1 MEAASPEDRAGG
13 LFLHPDGANNEG
25 DILVKRSILTMIVL
39 GMLIAVVQAYA
50 APGGKGGSGKG
61 GFGELGNG
69 CVTFLSPQGDGFIYD
84 DYSDSLKT
92 NYCNGSDAQVSVP
105 VRLRLDMSKFNKK
118 HRYFWIDGDCNS
130 ATGDTTQAL
139 CKQGVEGLRMG
150 LSLDTNGDDWDWTEM
165 SVSDGLKEATM
176 GVKID
181 NNHFLYFDPRTGGF
195 CDTDGLGSIEAA
207 GPVFV
212 RCDGDTKVNGIVDG
226 KCDMW
231 TISTDPDFPD
241 STFDNA
247 SSACFKSGAY
257 GDFYNSDVTANFTIE
272 VCVMGV
278 SCP

>member
-1 MEAASPEDRAGG
+1 MKRLISMIFITG
-13 LFLHPDGANNEG
+13 LLLA
-25 DILVKRSILTMIVL
+25 L
-39 GMLIAVVQAYA
+39 GQAYA
-50 APGGKGGSGKG
+50 KPPGGSGGSGGSGKG
-61 GFGELGNG
+61 GFGELGDG
-69 CVTFLSPQGDGFIYD
+69 CVTFLSPEGEGFIHD
-84 DYSDSLKT
+84 DYSESAKT
-92 NYCNGSDAQVSVP
+92 NYCNGSDGQVSVP
-105 VRLRLDMSKFNKK
+105 VRLRLDTKKFNPDD
-118 HRYFWIDGDCNS
+118 RYFWIDGVCNS
-130 ATGDTTQAL
+130 DAGDTTQAL
-139 CKQGVEGLRMG
+139 CVEGVEGLRMG

-181 NNHFLYFDPRTGGF
+181 NNHFLYFDPRIEGL
-195 CDTDGLGSIEAA
+195 CDPDGTSGPVAA

-212 RCDGDTKVNGIVDG
+212 RCDGDTEVNGSGDG

-231 TISTDPDFPD
+231 TISTDLDFPD